1 LDVEQELRGQGGV
14 EQQAGFD
21 EWRRIFNQERPHE
34 ALGMRCPAE
43 LYKPSER
50 KYEGTPEDLVYE
62 GMESRRVAKW
72 GSISLGHRAIF
83 ISGALAG
90 WSVGL
95 ARCGEGRYHVWF
107 GRLRLG
113 QLDPQTLSFERMAP
127 TEEAESSAAGFGAG
141 RPPNG
146 TQAHDLSRELSSED
160 RLRSALPRLGTAQ
173 SRNLSPGEATFEPLG
188 GE

>member
-1 LDVEQELRGQGGV
+1 MHLDVEQELRRPGVV

-43 LYKPSER
+43 LYGPSNC
-50 KYEGTPEDLVYE
+50 KYEGTPEDLVYA
-62 GMESRRVAKW
+62 GMASRRVAKW
-72 GSISLGHRAIF
+72 GSISLGDRRIF

-95 ARCGEGRYHVWF
+95 EPSGPGQYQVWF

-113 QLDPQTLSFERMAP
+113 QIDERTLSFERTAP
-127 TEEAESSAAGFGAG
+127 T
-141 RPPNG
+141 P
-146 TQAHDLSRELSSED
+146 TW
-160 RLRSALPRLGTAQ
+160 
-173 SRNLSPGEATFEPLG
+173 EAT
-188 GE
+188 